1 MRLDLMSEHHT
12 LTSDLEPT
20 ATARRAVPEPAV
32 AMSGR
37 PERGTPGQRRARLF
51 TTSACAAIAAV
62 LLCAVAVIVAG
73 SPAQAASYRHLKS
86 VRYGVCAY
94 NRGDP
99 LEDFR
104 NQTCGSKPA
113 AAGNW
118 SVTLVG
124 YYNYHPLWVLHRQAG
139 SCLGIEGNPG
149 DDPQLYMTCSPRGS
163 DNVWEVFT
171 TSSGRYVLK
180 SFGAFQ
186 TYHRH
191 RCLNFNGQFG
201 YRPQLA
207 GCSLTSSSDMIYK

>member
-1 MRLDLMSEHHT
+1 MSDHHT
-12 LTSDLEPT
+12 LTTDLEPT
-20 ATARRAVPEPAV
+20 TTARRAVPDPAFLTPRLPE
-32 AMSGR
+32 ACATPR
-37 PERGTPGQRRARLF
+37 PRRIRLF
-51 TTSACAAIAAV
+51 TTPAFAVIAAM
-62 LLCAVAVIVAG
+62 LLCALAVIAVG
-73 SPAQAASYRHLKS
+73 SPAQASGYRHLKS

-124 YYNYHPLWVLHRQAG
+124 YYNNHPLWVLHRQAG

-149 DDPQLYMTCSPRGS
+149 DDPELYMTCSPLGS

-186 TYHRH
+186 TYHVH
-191 RCLNFNGQFG
+191 RCLNFNGLFG

-207 GCSLTSSSDMIYK
+207 GCSLTSTSDMIYK